1 MGFFLSADEDEDD
14 DDDDDD
20 YASLGML
27 LFVCILACASIL
39 HTHAS
44 VVSWRVLLSYKCM
57 CPSFHLAHTHM
68 HGCFGMLH
76 EASVLHLRC
85 VVSACMVSC
94 MYAVACMGLHVWGCM
109 YGVVAGRLDVVLGA
123 CSWALSDPF
132 LATLHTHTPI
142 HMYLCIYSYNCRH
155 ADADSEV

>member
-1 MGFFLSADEDEDD
+1 MTTMMMTMPLSVCC
-14 DDDDDD
+14 
-20 YASLGML
+20 SL
-27 LFVCILACASIL
+27 F
-39 HTHAS
+39 
-44 VVSWRVLLSYKCM
+44 VSWRVLLHKCMCPSFHLAHKCM